1 MDNTGSGKKNSE
13 FKINKEDDLYM
24 SLVNQENVNVSTKEV
39 DTEKETI
46 FSMDEIYKSLNT
58 FEEKSL
64 VKGTVVH
71 IGKEEVFIDI
81 GYKSEGIVPIR
92 EFSTRDGQL
101 DVKIGDKIEVF
112 LEKKEDEEGALI
124 LSKFKAD
131 RKRNIDAISKAYD
144 EKETLSAKV
153 SRQVKGGLIVD
164 VGIEVF
170 LPGSQ
175 VALEE
180 GKNLQDLIGKIIPVR
195 IIKFAPLKNN
205 IIASHKIVVET
216 EKRKAKTEIWNS
228 LQEND
233 LRKGIV
239 KNITTYGAFID
250 LGGADGLLHISDM
263 SWTHINHP
271 AEMLA
276 LGNEI
281 EVLVL
286 KVDRNEKKISLGLKQ
301 KTADPWLDIDK
312 KYPQNTVIR
321 GKVVNIMDYG
331 VFVKIEEG
339 IEGLVHISEMSWT
352 KRPKHPSEIL
362 AIGDTVEASVLNIDK
377 NEKKISLS
385 MRQLESDPWSTVEQ
399 ICPLGSVVKGAVT
412 SFADFGVF
420 IEIENGIEGLL
431 HVSDMSWTNKIKHP
445 NEVLKKGEKVEV
457 LVLEVDKNARKLS
470 LGLKQLQPD
479 PWKIVEEKFKVGQVI
494 TGKVVRLS
502 KFGAFVDLGGEIEG
516 LLHISEIK
524 EIAPEK
530 IEDCFK
536 IDDEVTAK
544 IIKIEPERRKIGLS
558 IKALSQ

>member
-1 MDNTGSGKKNSE
+1 
-13 FKINKEDDLYM
+13 M